1 MATWGSKSEEE
12 DFVTLD
18 APTDTNVEVIL
29 SNPKY
34 CILLT
39 ELLNAGQPQGDDFG
53 DDGALEKVVDDGGD
67 TKESTNPILSVH
79 VTPNW

>member
-29 SNPKY
+29 SNPKN

-39 ELLNAGQPQGDDFG
+39 KLLNAGQPQGDDFG

-67 TKESTNPILSVH
+67 TEESTNPILSGH